1 MSFSKCG
8 GWKFSGIQLY
18 LAPAQKL
25 TQKLGYV
32 WLRGL
37 LMFFDIIFVLFTSP
51 HCTTLN
57 KCPIKQ
63 HTLYSYL
70 TAGLKYLQACG
81 LALNNRPLGLS
92 TSDNNKNNNKNNS
105 NNELIIISFR
115 NSYNI
120 SLPIFQSVKKT
131 FFYFVFVGI
140 KAFKSF
146 QRIW

>member
-25 TQKLGYV
+25 TQKVGYV

-37 LMFFDIIFVLFTSP
+37 LFFYIIFVLFTSP

-140 KAFKSF
+140 KAFSSF